1 MFGWSYRLAS
11 LLLLL
16 LLLFVVLCEF
26 VVVAFAKV
34 VAVLIVNDNF
44 NIITYIVSRFTCT
57 VFVMLVPPKNGPNIL
72 NLGIVEGWW
81 YIVQSGYVLVNS
93 ALLLLFVHPFNPSWE
108 ITYNIIKI

>member
-16 LLLFVVLCEF
+16 FVVLWEF

-34 VAVLIVNDNF
+34 LAVLIANDNF
-44 NIITYIVSRFTCT
+44 NIITYIVSRFTCI
-57 VFVMLVPPKNGPNIL
+57 VFVMLVPPINGPNIL
-72 NLGIVEGWW
+72 NLGVVGGWW
-81 YIVQSGYVLVNS
+81 YIVQSVYVLANTT
-93 ALLLLFVHPFNPSWE
+93 LLLLFVHPSNPSWL